1 MRESVPVMA
10 YYCKLYAVQTGM
22 KEVGKAT
29 GEQAQNAK
37 QYLIQELG
45 DLEKMKEA
53 LGGIS
58 KDDALFSVENF
69 ILSVFAKA
77 DNDERT
83 CEKVGKE

>member
-1 MRESVPVMA
+1 
-10 YYCKLYAVQTGM
+10 
-22 KEVGKAT
+22 
-29 GEQAQNAK
+29 
-37 QYLIQELG
+37 
-45 DLEKMKEA
+45 MKEA

-83 CEKVGKE
+83 CAKVGKD